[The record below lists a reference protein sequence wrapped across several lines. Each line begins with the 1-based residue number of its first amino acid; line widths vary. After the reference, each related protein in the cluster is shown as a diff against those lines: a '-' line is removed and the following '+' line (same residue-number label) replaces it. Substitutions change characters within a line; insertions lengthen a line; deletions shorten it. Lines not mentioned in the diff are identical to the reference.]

1 MELIPVI
8 DLMSGKA
15 VKAERGDRARYRPLS
30 TQLSPSPEP
39 EAVLSAF
46 LKLHPFR
53 TVYIADLDAIERR
66 GSNATALRRLRAA
79 QPQVTFWVDCGLSGE
94 AECRAWFSQNG
105 DHLVLGSE
113 SQSDLTTLNALTAR
127 AEADRLLL
135 SLDFRGAQLL
145 GPPALLEKPT
155 AWPDRIICMTLERVG
170 SGSGVDFARLAD
182 LKRRAP
188 QRSFYAAGGVK
199 GEDDLARLQTAGA
212 AGVLL
217 ASALHDGALTAEAIR
232 RHSRWP

>member
-8 DLMSGKA
+8 DLMGGK
-15 VKAERGDRARYRPLS
+15 VVRAERGDRASYRPLS
-30 TQLSPSPEP
+30 SALSPTAEP
-39 EAVLSAF
+39 EAVLAAF
-46 LKLHPFR
+46 LGLHPFS
-53 TVYIADLDAIERR
+53 TVYVADLDAIERR
-66 GSNATALRRLRAA
+66 GSNAMVLRRLRAA

-94 AECRAWFSQNG
+94 AECRSWFSQNS

-113 SQSDLTTLNALTAR
+113 SQHDLSTLNALTAR

-135 SLDFRGAQLL
+135 SLDFRGPEFL

-170 SGSGVDFARLAD
+170 SRSGVDLGRLAD

-188 QRSFYAAGGVK
+188 QRSFFAAGGVR
-199 GEDDLARLQTAGA
+199 GEDDLARLAMTGA
-212 AGVLL
+212 AGVLV
-217 ASALHDGALTAEAIR
+217 ASALHDGALTQEAIR
-232 RHSRWP
+232 RHSR

>member
-8 DLMSGKA
+8 DLMGGKA
-15 VKAERGDRARYRPLS
+15 VRAERGDRARYRPLS
-30 TQLSPSPEP
+30 SALSPSAEP
-39 EAVLSAF
+39 EAVLAAF

-53 TVYIADLDAIERR
+53 TVYVADLDAIERR
-66 GSNATALRRLRAA
+66 GSNAMVLRRLRAS
-79 QPQVTFWVDCGLSGE
+79 QPRVTFWVDCGLSGE

-135 SLDFRGAQLL
+135 SLDFRGAQFL

-170 SGSGVDFARLAD
+170 SGAGVDLGRLAD

-188 QRSFYAAGGVK
+188 RRSFYAAGGVR
-199 GEDDLARLQTAGA
+199 GEDDLARLAMAGA
-212 AGVLL
+212 AGVLI
-217 ASALHDGALTAEAIR
+217 ASALHDAALTHEAIR
-232 RHSRWP
+232 RHSL